1 MNNNNNNKAFS
12 LIELSIVLII
22 ISLLVAG
29 IIGGQSLIES
39 AKIKNLANEI
49 DGWRK
54 ALLIFKAKND
64 RWPGD
69 LDNDGFNVGWCG
81 GNACRENETYK
92 INSFPAPY
100 NNKVQIGDNGPYI
113 ELYLSGLSNFRPDPY
128 HFVFP
133 SFQALPDF
141 GWLFH
146 RFEGI
151 YAGYSRG
158 PFLNFA
164 KPNTIWGISNLVRD
178 TKKSSNRILLGLDKK
193 FDDGDK
199 HKGNIRVQLSGDSG
213 DWGARFGFMLTDL

>member
-29 IIGGQSLIES
+29 ITGGQSLIES

-81 GNACRENETYK
+81 GDACRANERYTR
-92 INSFPAPY
+92 NSFPAPY
-100 NNKVQIGDNGPYI
+100 NNKVQNENSGPYI
-113 ELYLSGLSNFRPDPY
+113 ELYLSGLSNFRPDPDN
-128 HFVFP
+128 FVHP
-133 SFQALPDF
+133 SFQTLPDF
-141 GWLFH
+141 TWRFH

-151 YAGYSRG
+151 FSLGINGY
-158 PFLNFA
+158 FLNFA
-164 KPNTIWGISNLVRD
+164 KPNTIWGVSDVVGD

-193 FDDGDK
+193 FDDGDRI
-199 HKGNIRVQLSGDSG
+199 KGNIRIQFIGDVG
-213 DWGARFGFMLTDL
+213 RQGVRLGFMLTDL